1 MSIDVNVLH
10 STIFFFIFQK
20 RALSIFIQIFIINY
34 FYIHAIIIFFF
45 LLLFL
50 CILKGLLNK
59 DRLNFCTYLT
69 TLFAQHNLAALSF
82 QWFSA
87 ILSRF
92 IAYMEHFWYSLLLK
106 RWKLIFKLTSRYS
119 LHAFTNINKFFNF
132 KLKLNYPRRIWI
144 ILRNSFK
151 EFLEKLKN
159 CTIIF
164 VIKKKKK
171 IIIKAS

>member
-1 MSIDVNVLH
+1 MFCIQQFFFHFSETCSLYFHSNFYYKLFLH
-10 STIFFFIFQK
+10 SC
-20 RALSIFIQIFIINY
+20 NY
-34 FYIHAIIIFFF
+34 NFFF

-50 CILKGLLNK
+50 YILKGLLNK

-164 VIKKKKK
+164 VVNLKKKK
-171 IIIKAS
+171 IKKNKSIIKN

>member
-1 MSIDVNVLH
+1 MAIGINVLY
-10 STIFFFIFQK
+10 SNNIQQFFFFSFF
-20 RALSIFIQIFIINY
+20 RNCALSIFVQIFVINY
-34 FYIHAIIIFFF
+34 FHIHAIIIFFF
-45 LLLFL
+45 IKVLLLFL

-69 TLFAQHNLAALSF
+69 ALFAQHNLAALSF

-106 RWKLIFKLTSRYS
+106 RKLIFKLTSRYS

-132 KLKLNYPRRIWI
+132 KSKLNYPHKN
-144 ILRNSFK
+144 LNNSSWQF
-151 EFLEKLKN
+151 
-159 CTIIF
+159 
-164 VIKKKKK
+164 
-171 IIIKAS
+171 

>member
-1 MSIDVNVLH
+1 MFYTQTTFNNFFFFHFSETCSLYFH
-10 STIFFFIFQK
+10 SNFCYKLFSYSCNYNFFFIK
-20 RALSIFIQIFIINY
+20 V
-34 FYIHAIIIFFF
+34 

-69 TLFAQHNLAALSF
+69 ALFAQHNLATLSF

-132 KLKLNYPRRIWI
+132 KSKLNYPHKN
-144 ILRNSFK
+144 LNNS
-151 EFLEKLKN
+151 
-159 CTIIF
+159 
-164 VIKKKKK
+164 
-171 IIIKAS
+171 SW